1 MKLGGSPGPPY
12 ILKEIYNHVRSPHPT
27 HGTTMKTPNN
37 KWTESGR
44 NPQQAKRVA
53 YTTEVTESPS
63 YGSRVNFG
71 EVISLEKAL
80 TMKLTRSQARKS
92 YAKKLT
98 YWKRATHIPQ
108 SHSAKRTEPVGD
120 IPQRHSPKCTKGD
133 HRSLRGVDF

>member
-1 MKLGGSPGPPY
+1 
-12 ILKEIYNHVRSPHPT
+12 
-27 HGTTMKTPNN
+27 MKTPNN

-133 HRSLRGVDF
+133 HRGLRGVDF